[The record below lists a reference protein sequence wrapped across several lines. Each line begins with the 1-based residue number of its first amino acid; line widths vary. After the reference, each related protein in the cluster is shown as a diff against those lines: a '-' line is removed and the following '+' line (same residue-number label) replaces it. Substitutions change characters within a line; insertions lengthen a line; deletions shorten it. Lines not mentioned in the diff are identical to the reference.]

1 MSKNNKRRIEELL
14 RGVTEKYVEDDDFKG
29 ITTEE
34 ISKILSIRRNLV
46 SQYLN
51 ELVEE
56 KKAMKIK
63 TRPVL
68 FTYIIDNKN
77 TILNNEGDD
86 VFKDLVGYKGSL
98 RDAIEKCKA
107 AVFYPGKDMSVLLTG
122 DSGVGKSYIASLI
135 HKYAEK
141 EGKIKA
147 ESPFVIFNCA
157 DYADNPELLSANL
170 FGYVKGSFTGADKEH
185 LGALE
190 LADGGYLFLDEVHRL
205 SAEGQ
210 EKLFVFMDKGVFK
223 RLGESKAER
232 KANVRFIFATTENP
246 KEALLQTF
254 RRRIPLEIHIPKLD
268 KRPIDERI
276 TMIYKF
282 FKDESLKINKDIY
295 VSRKI
300 INYILSQK
308 NGGNIGS
315 LKNIIKLCCALA
327 YKEQQAREIIK
338 IDKIHSAL
346 HEENSNQNIKQ
357 YYFEDYMKVKREDK
371 DIGEINILET
381 DRYNRLNELIETV
394 EHLCIEYQK
403 HNISISELRKGL
415 TIELNRSLELIA
427 YEQEDDKCNNLINNI
442 YLETVDN
449 TLKLI
454 ESTYGIKYYGNTSK
468 ILTKFLIYN
477 RNNIIS
483 AKDEEDF
490 RKVTR
495 IKNILRREISKP
507 LIISEKI
514 INNLENNLD
523 CELDI
528 RIKVIIILY
537 VFTMMSNESTLINA
551 IIVAHGY
558 STASS
563 IASVANQLY
572 GEFIFEAFD
581 MPMESSP
588 IEVKNKI
595 KNYISEINTSKGT
608 IILVDMGSLV
618 DINLELEKIIDG
630 DLGIINNITTNI
642 ALDIAGRIVNGQDV
656 ESMITGIEKSN
667 PLMCKLI
674 KVKGK
679 KKAILTTCISGIGT
693 AIKVRNLI
701 RECIGNA
708 DIEVKEYDYASL
720 NLKGKDDKVFSDYD
734 VKLVISTTKLEIE
747 GVKTI
752 LMHDLINDDYDDTL
766 FDVLED
772 VAMDKNINSIKQD
785 IIKMFSMDNLI
796 SRMTILNPRNI
807 INEVESIILDYERIL
822 DKRLTVDLK
831 ITLYIHISIMIER
844 IMLKQG
850 LEFTDEESKNYESNN
865 IKFVKISNSIFKAI
879 SNEYN
884 FTIPV
889 KEIYI
894 IQSIIESKI
903 GKLNF

>member
-1 MSKNNKRRIEELL
+1 MLKNNKRRIEELL
-14 RGVTEKYVEDDDFKG
+14 RDITEKYIQNDDFKG
-29 ITTEE
+29 VTTEE
-34 ISKILSIRRNLV
+34 ISEKLSIRRNLV

-68 FTYIIDNKN
+68 FTYIMENKN
-77 TILNNEGDD
+77 VIINNKNDN
-86 VFKDLVGYKGSL
+86 VFNNLVGYNGSL
-98 RDAIEKCKA
+98 REAVEKCKA
-107 AVFYPGKDMSVLLTG
+107 AVFYPSKDMSVLLTG

-135 HKYAEK
+135 HRYAE
-141 EGKIKA
+141 EQGKIKSGA
-147 ESPFVIFNCA
+147 PFIIFNCA

-170 FGYVKGSFTGADKEH
+170 FGYVKGSFTGAEKEH

-205 SAEGQ
+205 SSEGQ

-232 KANVRFIFATTENP
+232 RANVRFIFATTENP

-254 RRRIPLEIHIPKLD
+254 RRRIPMIINIPKLD
-268 KRPIDERI
+268 RRPVDERI

-282 FKDESLKINKDIY
+282 FKDEALKIDKDIY
-295 VSRKI
+295 IHRKV

-308 NGGNIGS
+308 NGGNVGS

-327 YKEQQAREIIK
+327 YKEQQNEEIIK
-338 IDKIHSAL
+338 INRIHL
-346 HEENSNQNIKQ
+346 CLYEENFNQNIKQ
-357 YYFEDYMKVKREDK
+357 YYFEEYMKLRREDEE
-371 DIGEINILET
+371 ISEINLLAN

-394 EHLCIEYQK
+394 EYLFIEYQK
-403 HNISISELRKGL
+403 HNISISELRKSL
-415 TIELNRSLELIA
+415 TIELNRSLELIV
-427 YEQEDDKCNNLINNI
+427 YEEEETCNDLINNI

-454 ESTYGIKYYGNTSK
+454 EGKYGIKYYGNTSK
-468 ILTKFLIYN
+468 ILTKVLIYN
-477 RNNIIS
+477 KNNMNIVNN
-483 AKDEEDF
+483 EEHF
-490 RKVTR
+490 NKLKR
-495 IKNILRREISKP
+495 IKNILKKEISKP
-507 LIISEKI
+507 LIISENI
-514 INNLENNLD
+514 ISNLENNLA

-528 RIKVIIILY
+528 RVQIIIILY
-537 VFTMMSNESTLINA
+537 VFTMMGNESSLINA

-572 GEFIFEAFD
+572 GEFVFQAFD
-581 MPMESSP
+581 MPIDSSP

-595 KNYISEINTSKGT
+595 KHYISEINTSKGT

-618 DINLELEKIIDG
+618 DINLELESIISG

-642 ALDIAGRIVNGQDV
+642 ALDIAGRIINGQDV
-656 ESMITGIEKSN
+656 ESMITGIEKNN

-674 KVKGK
+674 KAKSK

-701 RECIGNA
+701 KECIGNA
-708 DIEVKEYDYASL
+708 DIEVKEYEYAAL
-720 NLKGKDDKVFSDYD
+720 NLKGKNDKVFSDYD
-734 VKLVISTTKLEIE
+734 VKLIISTTKLDIE

-752 LMHDLINDDYDDTL
+752 LIHDLISENYDDTL
-766 FDVLED
+766 FNILED
-772 VAMDKNINSIKQD
+772 VTIDKNINNIKQD

-796 SRMTILNPRNI
+796 SRMTILNPKKI
-807 INEVESIILDYERIL
+807 INEVESIILGYERIL
-822 DKRLTVDLK
+822 DKRFKVDLK
-831 ITLYIHISIMIER
+831 MTLYMHISVMIER

-850 LEFTDEESKNYESNN
+850 LEFSEEEGKCYRDNN
-865 IKFVKISNSIFKAI
+865 IKFIDISNDIFKAI
-879 SNEYN
+879 TDEYN
-884 FTIPV
+884 LVVTE
-889 KEIYI
+889 KEIFI
-894 IQSIIESKI
+894 IQSIIESRI

>member
-1 MSKNNKRRIEELL
+1 MLKNNKRRIEELL
-14 RGVTEKYVEDDDFKG
+14 RSVTENHMGNDDFKG

-68 FTYIIDNKN
+68 FNYIIDNKN

-98 RDAIEKCKA
+98 RDAVEKCKA

-147 ESPFVIFNCA
+147 DSPFIIFNCA

-170 FGYVKGSFTGADKEH
+170 FGYAKGSFTGADKEH

-232 KANVRFIFATTENP
+232 RANVRFIFATTENP

-254 RRRIPLEIHIPKLD
+254 RRRIPLEINIPKLY

-282 FKDESLKINKDIY
+282 FKDESLKINRDIY
-295 VSRKI
+295 ISRKI

-315 LKNIIKLCCALA
+315 LKNIVKLCCALA
-327 YKEQQAREIIK
+327 YKEQQAKEVIK

-346 HEENSNQNIKQ
+346 HEEKFNQNIKQ

-371 DIGEINILET
+371 DISEINILEI

-394 EHLCIEYQK
+394 EYLCTEYQK

-415 TIELNRSLELIA
+415 AIELNRSLELIV
-427 YEQEDDKCNNLINNI
+427 YEQEDDKCNDLINNI

-642 ALDIAGRIVNGQDV
+642 ALDIAGRIINGQDV

-772 VAMDKNINSIKQD
+772 VTMDKNINNIKQD

-796 SRMTILNPRNI
+796 SRMTILNPKNI

-822 DKRLTVDLK
+822 DKRFNVDLK

-850 LEFTDEESKNYESNN
+850 LEFIEEESKNYESNN